1 VRLSYRIKLVFFLS
15 KGTVDFVQTNWRR
28 KIFGFKLDPD
38 TFDRGTIMHELM
50 HRIGFAHEH
59 NRPDRDTYV
68 NILWNNIEPGQ
79 SDFIDFRL
87 IMQQV
92 RSDEGII
99 GWPFCFVSFQSQ
111 DGRRS
116 TPLRKDPASS

>member
-1 VRLSYRIKLVFFLS
+1 MSPSCYA
-15 KGTVDFVQTNWRR
+15 
-28 KIFGFKLDPD
+28 
-38 TFDRGTIMHELM
+38 FDRGTVIQELM
-50 HRIGFAHEH
+50 HRIGFDHEH

-92 RSDEGII
+92 ARG
-99 GWPFCFVSFQSQ
+99 
-111 DGRRS
+111 
-116 TPLRKDPASS
+116 